1 MSTFDDDLGLKA
13 LEFFHTVRELDSMEK
28 IVAAVVAELK
38 GLGFDY
44 ITWAALPGPA
54 QNPLKGVLINTR
66 PDEYVRRYVERDY
79 AKIDPVITELKHSM
93 RPFSWGDVGE
103 HRKPTKTLSRIMDE
117 GREFGM
123 TDGLTIPLVS
133 HDGAI
138 SVFCPCGDRPDL
150 HPRVRSA
157 AELIAM
163 AANQAMRRLA
173 LDLERRAPPE
183 AVLTGRER
191 EVLSW
196 VAAGETDTEI
206 GDRLRLSSTTV
217 TKHVANAMRKLN
229 VGKRTMAV
237 IEAIRLKEIKV

>member
-1 MSTFDDDLGLKA
+1 
-13 LEFFHTVRELDSMEK
+13 
-28 IVAAVVAELK
+28 
-38 GLGFDY
+38 
-44 ITWAALPGPA
+44 
-54 QNPLKGVLINTR
+54 
-66 PDEYVRRYVERDY
+66 
-79 AKIDPVITELKHSM
+79 
-93 RPFSWGDVGE
+93 
-103 HRKPTKTLSRIMDE
+103 
-117 GREFGM
+117 M

-163 AANQAMRRLA
+163 AGNQAMRRLA

-196 VAAGETDTEI
+196 VAVGETDAEI

-237 IEAIRLKEIKV
+237 IEAIRLKEIQI